1 MKLLFNYT
9 GNESIVT
16 VFDHINILYNPQKEE
31 IKMLYRGIN
40 GLMRASTYTEEDIV
54 TQLKRLALFI
64 LTTSRYDELR
74 VNGLHIALNKV
85 SQDRYKLVSKIY
97 QSKTIIEM
105 LAVFDEYELSI
116 ETERQDQEN
125 EERSNNKSSL
135 FRIPSIKRQK
145 SNERDAI
152 DDPESKVN
160 ESEDVVQKSELSIDA
175 KNAKIKE
182 IR

>member
-1 MKLLFNYT
+1 MNSELEEKNKFIKQLCEVAIQLQ

-16 VFDHINILYNPQKEE
+16 VFDHVNILYNPQKEE

-40 GLMRASTYTEEDIV
+40 GLMRAFTTYTEEDIV

-97 QSKTIIEM
+97 QSKTIFEM

-116 ETERQDQEN
+116 KTERQDQEIL
-125 EERSNNKSSL
+125 EER
-135 FRIPSIKRQK
+135 
-145 SNERDAI
+145 AI
-152 DDPESKVN
+152 INQVYSVF
-160 ESEDVVQKSELSIDA
+160 LL
-175 KNAKIKE
+175 
-182 IR
+182 